1 MILSSTN
8 NELIYGSEGGGM
20 SFIDITE
27 DDNGQIELQEN
38 LEEFYFTNHKIQC
51 LAESSPSLIVVCV
64 SGLSEIQILDR

>member
-38 LEEFYFTNHKIQC
+38 LEEFYFTNHKI
-51 LAESSPSLIVVCV
+51 
-64 SGLSEIQILDR
+64 